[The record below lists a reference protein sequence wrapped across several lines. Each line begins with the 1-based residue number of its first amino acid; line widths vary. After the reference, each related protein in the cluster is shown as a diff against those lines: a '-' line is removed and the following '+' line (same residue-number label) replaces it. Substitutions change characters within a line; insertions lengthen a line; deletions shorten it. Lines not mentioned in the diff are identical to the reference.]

1 MCASSRLPKYS
12 MPTNFVSRSRCRA
25 ASTACRSGCRS
36 SHVELTKTRT
46 MGSCIQ
52 WNLLPGPRYKAQ
64 TQHYHVGFGSV
75 SVARFWLPGG
85 CRRCTMCSILP
96 PMKRRQSRYTTG
108 IEERM
113 QTTPCRSV
121 HDSLA
126 EYRKNKATFH
136 ASPPAPPRT
145 RPCPYWELSPAAPA
159 RQRLARS
166 VDRRQAVRRPRR
178 EPRRAAK
185 VQACHGARQKGWC
198 KGLGLSL
205 ARRRLGQT
213 SGRLQPPSTGGGALT
228 LRGENADVHREARR
242 KLAHYWRGDAIIAD
256 HNIAKIGGGRSTRPV
271 ASPPHPATVVSC
283 GRGVE
288 AFVLAILDGSHAL
301 YKVGPRLEER
311 GLLPLLCRPGHTAR
325 VPA

>member
-1 MCASSRLPKYS
+1 MLDITTHEEAS
-12 MPTNFVSRSRCRA
+12 VQ
-25 ASTACRSGCRS
+25 
-36 SHVELTKTRT
+36 V
-46 MGSCIQ
+46 
-52 WNLLPGPRYKAQ
+52 
-64 TQHYHVGFGSV
+64 HYWYRGEDADYAVQ
-75 SVARFWLPGG
+75 VAYTIPSP
-85 CRRCTMCSILP
+85 SIGKIKP
-96 PMKRRQSRYTTG
+96 P
-108 IEERM
+108 
-113 QTTPCRSV
+113 
-121 HDSLA
+121 
-126 EYRKNKATFH
+126 H

-271 ASPPHPATVVSC
+271 ALLLTLPP
-283 GRGVE
+283 
-288 AFVLAILDGSHAL
+288 
-301 YKVGPRLEER
+301 
-311 GLLPLLCRPGHTAR
+311 LCRAAEG
-325 VPA
+325 